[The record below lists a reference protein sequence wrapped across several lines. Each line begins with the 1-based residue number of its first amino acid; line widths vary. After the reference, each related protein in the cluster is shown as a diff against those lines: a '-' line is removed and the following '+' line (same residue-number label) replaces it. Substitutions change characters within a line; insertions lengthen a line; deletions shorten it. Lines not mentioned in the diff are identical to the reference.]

1 MKERSMMEFGHGQS
15 SLPVPHSVLEGGG
28 ENASI
33 LLTAIARGM
42 DGLPCGKVLE
52 VVSLA
57 PQVQVDV
64 IAWCQVHGN
73 ELVALLRNH
82 EQTRFWIRKHES

>member
-1 MKERSMMEFGHGQS
+1 MTESGLGQS

-33 LLTAIARGM
+33 LLTAISRGM

-52 VVSLA
+52 VVSLV

-64 IAWCQVHGN
+64 IVWCHVNGN
-73 ELVALLRNH
+73 ELIALLRND